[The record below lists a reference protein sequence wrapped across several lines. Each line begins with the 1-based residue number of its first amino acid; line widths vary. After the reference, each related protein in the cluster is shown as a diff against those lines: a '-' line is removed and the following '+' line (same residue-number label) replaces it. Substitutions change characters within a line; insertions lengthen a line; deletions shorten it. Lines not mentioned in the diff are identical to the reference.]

1 MSKLTTFSKVLIGI
15 GLVGFIAI
23 VLMTCNACLSGC
35 GNNQNTGYYQQ
46 QPVQYVSPQP
56 TVQYVT
62 NPDGTGFW
70 MNYLLYR
77 SLMDNGGQT
86 NVYNY
91 YQQHR
96 NDEDYQPSGQR
107 RYQRDNEV
115 YQEQVKTQKSNGFGS
130 RPVET
135 NKSSG
140 FGSKPTETKKSS
152 GFGTYTPSTTSNSS
166 STSTQTKKSSGF
178 GWGNSSSTSKSINT
192 SKSSGFGSS
201 SSKSTSTS
209 KSSGF
214 GRKKN

>member
-152 GFGTYTPSTTSNSS
+152 GFGSYTPSTSTNSG
-166 STSTQTKKSSGF
+166 STSTQSPKINRF
-178 GWGNSSSTSKSINT
+178 LDREKSINT

>member
-35 GNNQNTGYYQQ
+35 RNNQNTGYYQQ

-91 YQQHR
+91 YQQHK

-107 RYQRDNEV
+107 RYQQDNEV
-115 YQEQVKTQKSNGFGS
+115 YQEQVRTQKSNGFGS